1 MTTRHSIWRHFFWA
15 LIALAGGTVVVL
27 AQQFPS
33 RPIRVVVTF
42 APGGA
47 PDIVARIV
55 AAALEKPLGQ
65 TVIVENRTG
74 ANGIVGMQ
82 AVATAEPDGYTILNT
97 PPAFVINPSVYKTLP
112 FDIFRDFAPV
122 ANIGISAGYLVIV
135 RAGLPVHS
143 IAELIGYAK
152 TNRVLYGSPGIG
164 NTLHLAAAYLA
175 AKAGVEMEH
184 VPFRG
189 TGPVMTAL
197 LAGTID
203 LAFISPGGTSLL
215 GSSGLR
221 AIGFTGNAPLAEMP
235 DVPLVKNTLPDFDIE
250 GSWEG
255 WLTAAK
261 TPPDVIAR
269 LNAAVRDAVKIPSV
283 RAALVQVGYEP
294 ADMSPAE
301 FGKFLHAEADR
312 YANAAR
318 AAKIEPQ

>member
-1 MTTRHSIWRHFFWA
+1 MTTRHSIWRHFIWALVA
-15 LIALAGGTVVVL
+15 LIAGTLLVF

-42 APGGA
+42 AAGGA

-65 TVIVENRTG
+65 PVIVENRTG

-112 FDIFRDFAPV
+112 FDIFHDFAPV
-122 ANIGISAGYLVIV
+122 ANVGISAGYLVIV

-143 IAELIGYAK
+143 IAELIDYAK
-152 TNRVLYGSPGIG
+152 SHRVLYGSPGVG

-184 VPFRG
+184 VPFHG
-189 TGPVMTAL
+189 SGPVMTAL
-197 LAGTID
+197 LSATID
-203 LAFISPGGTSLL
+203 LAFISPGASSLL
-215 GSSGLR
+215 GNNGLR
-221 AIGFTGNAPLAEMP
+221 AIGFTGKAPLAEMP
-235 DVPLVKNTLPDFDIE
+235 DVPLVKDTLPNFDIE

-255 WLTAAK
+255 WLAPGK
-261 TPPDVIAR
+261 TPPEIVAR
-269 LNAAVRDAVKIPSV
+269 LNAAVRDVVKIPSV
-283 RAALVQVGYEP
+283 RASIVQVGYEP
-294 ADMSPAE
+294 TDMSPAE
-301 FGKFLHAEADR
+301 FATFLRAEAER
-312 YANAAR
+312 YAKAVR